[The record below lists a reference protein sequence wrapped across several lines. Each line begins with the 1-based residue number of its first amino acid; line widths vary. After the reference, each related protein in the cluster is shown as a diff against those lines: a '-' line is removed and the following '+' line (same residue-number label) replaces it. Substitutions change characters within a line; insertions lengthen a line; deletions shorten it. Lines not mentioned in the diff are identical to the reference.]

1 MHGRVAA
8 ELAAV
13 VQVDDGGHG
22 ARDVLERD
30 GPAVHKHDDGRSA
43 RGGHGEREIGLVAGQ
58 RKHAA
63 VVPLALVPVVAG
75 AGAGG
80 HAEAE
85 RDDGHVRGARG
96 RNGRREAGLV
106 VAAGVRA
113 AALRVVDHETVRRGA
128 RLQRREQAVV
138 GHERVVAVVVA
149 QEVR

>member
-106 VAAGVRA
+106 VAAGGRSAPSSSA
-113 AALRVVDHETVRRGA
+113 AGLLFVLTGTGAL
-128 RLQRREQAVV
+128 
-138 GHERVVAVVVA
+138 
-149 QEVR
+149 